1 MAQDLGGRR
10 EAFVGVAAGHA
21 LQVFAAIVLTT
32 VLASTAVRARDDYPS
47 RPVQMI
53 IPFAAGG
60 PTDIV
65 GRVMGAKMGGPAAIS
80 ELRQSRGPRL
90 TGTRY

>member
-1 MAQDLGGRR
+1 MAFTGAAKGYTVY
-10 EAFVGVAAGHA
+10 AFAS
-21 LQVFAAIVLTT
+21 LVLTAT
-32 VLASTAVRARDDYPS
+32 LASTAVRARDDYPS

-65 GRVMGAKMGGPAAIS
+65 GRVMGAKMG
-80 ELRQSRGPRL
+80 ELLSQQFIV
-90 TGTRY
+90 